1 MKNNASVFPEAQT
14 VEGYGL
20 DSEGKQE
27 LMKWKKTS
35 AKCKKKVFFLLLKNK
50 LKILII
56 IIMKLVNYD
65 K

>member
-14 VEGYGL
+14 VDGYGL

-35 AKCKKKVFFLLLKNK
+35 AKCKKKDFF
-50 LKILII
+50 
-56 IIMKLVNYD
+56 YYY
-65 K
+65 